1 MTDDFERQLHAALR
15 PVEAP
20 ADLAERILRA
30 LPDERRVVVALAP
43 VAAVSRR
50 KIAPRAPTPQRRY
63 WMPGALAASLV
74 AAVLL
79 GQNVANKHAAEER
92 QAGLAASRELM
103 EALRITSQK
112 LDVAYHAVKRPA
124 EAESEENRS

>member
-1 MTDDFERQLHAALR
+1 MTDEFENQLRRELR

-20 ADLAERILRA
+20 VDLADRILRA
-30 LPDERRVVVALAP
+30 LPEERRVVVALAP
-43 VAAVSRR
+43 VAPAARR
-50 KIAPRAPTPQRRY
+50 KVTPPATTAPRRY
-63 WMPGALAASLV
+63 WMPGALAASLI

-79 GQNVANKHAAEER
+79 GQDVANKHAAEER

-103 EALRITSQK
+103 EALRVTSQK

-124 EAESEENRS
+124 EPGSEENRS